1 MSPIIFDPRDTIVI
15 GGIAVIVWPH
25 PSGDSCATR
34 RYVMRLHRS
43 GADPWQLLVQ
53 ELHDDGTYGPP
64 LGAFA
69 GPKEA
74 PSGWLTC
81 EPGQLVVHYSG
92 KLDPDPG
99 APYVEMEE
107 RIAMPGVYPIDLT
120 AAWRLRNVA
129 GIVAKHL
136 PAAAGELEPYVK

>member
-1 MSPIIFDPRDTIVI
+1 MTVIDPRDTIVI
-15 GGIAVIVWPH
+15 GGVTVIVWPH

-43 GADPWQLLVQ
+43 GVDPWQLLVQ
-53 ELHDDGTYGPP
+53 ELHDDGTYGPA

-74 PSGWLTC
+74 ASGWLEC
-81 EPGQLVVHYSG
+81 RQSALVAHYSG
-92 KLDPDPG
+92 KLDPDPL

-107 RIAMPGVYPIDLT
+107 RIAITGIYPIDLV
-120 AAWRLRNVA
+120 AAWRLRNVTQ
-129 GIVAKHL
+129 ILVKHFPDL
-136 PAAAGELEPYVK
+136 KEDLAPYTK